1 MPRFGT
7 LDVAAAL
14 ADAPQVGEL
23 TDAPHWELPEA
34 TLMQINWEVAD
45 EPSLALTPPACHPSI
60 PPYLSFFA
68 GRYPDS
74 PVGPFTLVQLRL
86 VVRAGIRPRGYCL
99 GAVCDSA
106 EATDALRSNWGYPV
120 VQGEASLSVRHDR
133 VQARAAI
140 GGQDVVIATLTQ
152 PETIGGAD
160 LMPFDNLH
168 LVRLPDGSGAIVQID
183 PEYAIHSADRGTP
196 SLVLPDPQALGMRGG
211 ISLDLAMVGFTFK
224 ADTDLAPV
232 RFALDPSLPA
242 FQGTRRLEPK
252 AAAPA

>member
-1 MPRFGT
+1 VPRFGT
-7 LDVAAAL
+7 LDPAAVL
-14 ADAPQVGEL
+14 ADAPQVADL

-34 TLMQINWEVAD
+34 TLVQVNWEVAD
-45 EPSLALTPPACHPSI
+45 EPALGLTPPALHPSI
-60 PPYLSFFA
+60 PPYASFFA

-74 PVGPFTLVQLRL
+74 PVGPFTLVQMRL

-106 EATDALRSNWGYPV
+106 EATEALRRHWGYPV
-120 VQGEASLSVRHDR
+120 VQGEAEVSVRHDR
-133 VQARAAI
+133 VLARAALGGRDVVRATLVHPESI
-140 GGQDVVIATLTQ
+140 GGS
-152 PETIGGAD
+152 D

-168 LVRLPDGSGAIVQID
+168 LVRQGDGSGAIIQID

-196 SLVLPDPQALGMRGG
+196 SLELPDPQALGMRGG
-211 ISLDLAMVGFTFK
+211 IVLDRAVVGFSFR

-242 FQGTRRLEPK
+242 FQGTRRL
-252 AAAPA
+252 AAPVKT